1 MVLLGRRRKGDDGGL
16 DFVQIRPA
24 LRLAIRKV
32 VNDEGAPLDKTAR
45 KALLKALKDD
55 DVLEAAV
62 AMADTT
68 DVEAV
73 EGRDWATFF
82 DALTKFIMA
91 IAPLIIEILTKMGG
105 MPV

>member
-1 MVLLGRRRKGDDGGL
+1 MAILRRRRDDDDGL
-16 DFVQIRPA
+16 DYVKIRPA

-45 KALLKALKDD
+45 KALLKAMKND
-55 DVLEAAV
+55 DVLEAAI
-62 AMADTT
+62 AQSDTT
-68 DVEAV
+68 DVEAA
-73 EGRDWATFF
+73 EGRDWSSFF
-82 DALTKFIMA
+82 EALTAFIIA